1 MITGNYNLTPT
12 VEWKNVQFEDQFL
25 ECDTTLGDV
34 NITLPAISSLNRF
47 WSNRIHIINK
57 VGSNQV
63 NIIAFNNTPPFPP
76 TPLIVNFIN
85 AVAQVV
91 LVSAGDSCV
100 ITVQDENNWLST
112 ASGGAVG
119 VPIVATALAQVTLS
133 TAPYVDLAIGSS
145 VAVVNYNATAQG
157 CTLVKINL
165 ANGNSNDWVVV
176 ATTSTLDTGTIGT
189 NPI

>member
-1 MITGNYNLTPT
+1 MITGNYNLAASP
-12 VEWKNVQFEDQFL
+12 EWKNVQLEDQFI

-47 WSNRIHIINK
+47 WGIRLHIINK

-63 NIIAFNNTPPFPP
+63 NIIAFNNFPVVPP
-76 TPLIVNFIN
+76 TPLEVNVIN

-100 ITVQDENNWLST
+100 ITVQDETNWLST
-112 ASGGAVG
+112 ASGGALG
-119 VPIVATALAQVTLS
+119 VPTVVTSLSQVTLS

-145 VAVVNYNATAQG
+145 VVVVNYNATVNG
-157 CTLVKINL
+157 CTLVKISL
-165 ANGNSNDWVVV
+165 AGSNANDWIVV
-176 ATTSTLDTGTIGT
+176 ATDLVASTGGIGT